1 MRCVKHSP
9 ILNHRAVWGAVVL
22 VALTLGFASPTLA
35 RAPAPAPASS
45 PASIPSDVLRAQARK
60 IFVQGQTHYKLG
72 RFAKALLAY
81 TRAYQLLPLAGF
93 LFNIGQCHRLLGHYK
108 RAIHFYRGYLR
119 ETPGAPNLEVVKIL
133 IARTEKKLAA
143 QSGRRVRAQAEF
155 TEGVRL
161 YALGQVRQGLAKFR
175 AAYQVLPSTGYRYHI
190 AQCHRK
196 LKEWKQ
202 AVFYYEGYLRDNPGT
217 PMASLVEAYLKECR
231 QRVKEAELKRRGI
244 LNPTLGGGGA
254 GGTGTL
260 KVVPLYKKWWL
271 WTVVAVGVTALA
283 VGLGAG
289 LGLRDQGGIGEVPT
303 TLGTVSWR

>member
-1 MRCVKHSP
+1 MRSACHLPIVK
-9 ILNHRAVWGAVVL
+9 RRGVWGAVVGL
-22 VALTLGFASPTLA
+22 ALTLAL
-35 RAPAPAPASS
+35 SS
-45 PASIPSDVLRAQARK
+45 PASARQAPPTPTPPPPPTPTAALRAQARV
-60 IFVQGQTHYKLG
+60 IFDQGQTHYKLG
-72 RFAKALLAY
+72 RFDKALIAY

-93 LFNIGQCHRLLGHYK
+93 LFNIGQCHRLLGRYK
-108 RAIHFYRGYLR
+108 QAIHFYKGYLR

-133 IARTEKKLAA
+133 IGRTQKK
-143 QSGRRVRAQAEF
+143 RVEQGAIRARAQAEF

-161 YALGQVRQGLAKFR
+161 YALGKVRQGLARFQ
-175 AAYQVLPSTGYRYHI
+175 AAYQVLPSAGYRYHI

-202 AVFYYEGYLRDNPGT
+202 AVYYYEGYLRDNPAT
-217 PMASLVEAYLKECR
+217 PMANLVEAYLKECR
-231 QRVKEAELKRRGI
+231 QRLKEAALKRSGI
-244 LNPTLGGGGA
+244 LNPNLGHLGSGGKRGV
-254 GGTGTL
+254 

-289 LGLRDQGGIGEVPT
+289 LGLRDQGSLGEIPT